1 VPKKENQV
9 GKYLDVFRR
18 VEAESI
24 QPSPAPESSADLAP
38 DNPYSVTLDALR
50 LRCPDHIPTSRWQQA
65 LADSDT
71 FVTQWGA
78 QAHALAWTAR
88 DLWGLHKPP
97 ETPHVSYSRLSRY
110 DATGLCWLLQ
120 GRQVVALTADTAT
133 IRWPGGPITTYR
145 KTTSP

>member
-1 VPKKENQV
+1 M

-24 QPSPAPESSADLAP
+24 QPSPAPESSRDPAP

-50 LRCPDHIPTSRWQQA
+50 LRCPDHVPISRWHQA
-65 LADSDT
+65 LTDSDS
-71 FVTQWGA
+71 FVNQWGT

-97 ETPHVSYSRLSRY
+97 ATPHRSYSRLSRY
-110 DATGLCWLLQ
+110 DETGLIWLLQ
-120 GRQVVALTADTAT
+120 GREVVALTTDSAT
-133 IRWPGGPITTYR
+133 IRWPGGPTTTYR
-145 KTTSP
+145 KAKSP